1 MTEREALIVLS
12 AYVPFGP
19 RRLKLLGNYYGSFK
33 KALESSSTKL
43 LALGISEKLVFGFEE
58 HKKQF
63 NLQNYLKAI
72 ERYRISLLVPG
83 DKNYPLNLT
92 EIDDS
97 PAPLYVK
104 GKVLAQDRLSVAI
117 VGTRKPTS
125 YGREVTA
132 NFSSWLAQLGITIVS
147 GLARGIDT
155 VAHKSAISVGGRT
168 IAVLGGGL
176 DRIYP
181 SENVGLARKIVSGFG
196 AIVSEFPLGLPPLRH
211 NFPQRNR
218 IVSGLS
224 KAVVVV
230 EGTMKSGTLH
240 TVSSAVNQNREVFAV
255 PGPITSK
262 VSEAP
267 NYLIKNGSTPAV
279 TPQDIVEFLGIDS
292 AKEKVSFLAS
302 LPERENEKAIFS
314 LLDSGELHMDEIVRK
329 LNMQT
334 SKVSATLTIMEMK
347 GLVKNIGEGVYRK
360 A

>member
-1 MTEREALIVLS
+1 MNEREALIILS
-12 AYVPFGP
+12 SYVPFGP
-19 RRLKLLGNYYGSFK
+19 RRLKLLGQFYGSFK
-33 KALESSSTKL
+33 KALKGSPAKL
-43 LALGISEKLVFGFEE
+43 LAVGISEKLVAGFEK
-58 HKKQF
+58 HKREF
-63 NLQNYLKAI
+63 NLQNYLRELAKNQI
-72 ERYRISLLVPG
+72 YISVPG
-83 DKNYPLNLT
+83 DKDYPKNLV
-92 EIDDS
+92 EIDDP
-97 PAPLYVK
+97 PAILYIK
-104 GKVLAQDRLSVAI
+104 GKILPQDRLSVAI

-125 YGREVTA
+125 YGREIAA
-132 NFSSWLAQLGITIVS
+132 NFASALAQMGITVVS
-147 GLARGIDT
+147 GLARGVDT

-181 SENVGLARKIVSGFG
+181 SENLNLVRKIVSGFG

-240 TVSSAVNQNREVFAV
+240 TVNSAVSQNREVFAV

-267 NYLIKNGSTPAV
+267 NYLIKNGSNIALA
-279 TPQDIVEFLGIDS
+279 PQDIIEFLGIDS

-302 LPERENEKAIFS
+302 LPEGENEKAIFS

-329 LNMQT
+329 LKMQT
-334 SKVSATLTIMEMK
+334 SQVSATLTIMEMK
-347 GLVKNIGEGVYRK
+347 GLIKNLGEGMYRK
-360 A
+360 V